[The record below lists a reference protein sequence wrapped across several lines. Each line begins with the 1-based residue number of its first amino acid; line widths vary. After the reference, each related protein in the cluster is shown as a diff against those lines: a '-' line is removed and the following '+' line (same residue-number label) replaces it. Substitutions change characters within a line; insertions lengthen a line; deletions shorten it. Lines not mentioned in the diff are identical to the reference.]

1 MRDHAVVCGGS
12 IAGLLAA
19 RVLSEYYA
27 SVTVVE
33 RDRLPAHAQHRRGV
47 PHDRHFHGLLPHG
60 QQLIE
65 GLFPGITGGLI
76 ADGALAGDIGAHI
89 RWYVRGRMLC
99 QADTGLTMLSA
110 SRPLIEAAVRNRVRT
125 LPNVRLRDGLQVT
138 GLCTTPDRRRVTG
151 VRVAGPAGEG
161 DQSLP
166 ANLVIDASGRSAP
179 TRRWLSEL
187 GYPDPPV
194 TSVNIGLRY
203 VSRTFTAPSSAFG
216 ADIMVAIA
224 PARRGGRS
232 GVMQRIEGNRVL
244 VTLAGIGGDRP
255 QPDADGFADYA
266 STLAAPDIHHL
277 IQYGTAVTGSAQ
289 FHCPTYERRRYE
301 LLPDFPAGLL
311 PIGDAI
317 CSFNPV
323 YSQGISAAARTAG
336 ALGDQLRRCDQPGAA
351 EYFRHVSA
359 ILDGPWEL
367 AVSADLAA
375 ADNTP
380 RSHPTPPLTADYR
393 ARLEKAAA
401 EDAYLSTAY
410 VRVAALVDPPSALLS
425 PAIRQRL
432 ASAVRAPGRAGGASS
447 AFDDGVQKRIDTS
460 RLPEY

>member
-19 RVLSEYYA
+19 RVLSEHYT

-65 GLFPGITGGLI
+65 RLFPGITRGLI
-76 ADGALAGDIGAHI
+76 ADGALAGDILAHI
-89 RWYVRGRMLC
+89 RWYVRGRMLR

-110 SRPLIEAAVRNRVRT
+110 SRPLIEAALRNRVGT
-125 LPNVRLRDGLQVT
+125 LPNVRLRDGRQVT

-151 VRVAGPAGEG
+151 VRVAGLAGEG
-161 DQSLP
+161 TQSLP
-166 ANLVIDASGRSAP
+166 ANLVIDASGRSAL
-179 TRRWLSEL
+179 TRRWVSEL

-203 VSRTFTAPSSAFG
+203 VSCTFTAPPAAFG
-216 ADIMVAIA
+216 TDIMVAIA
-224 PARRGGRS
+224 PARRGGHS

-244 VTLAGIGGDRP
+244 VTLAGIHGDRP
-255 QPDADGFADYA
+255 PLDADGFADYA
-266 STLAAPDIHHL
+266 STLSAPDIHHL
-277 IQYGTAVTGSAQ
+277 IQYGTAVTRSAQ
-289 FHCPTYERRRYE
+289 FHCPTYERHHYE

-311 PIGDAI
+311 PIGDVI

-323 YSQGISAAARTAG
+323 YSEGISAAARSAV
-336 ALGDQLRRCDQPGAA
+336 ALRDQLQRCDQPVAA

-359 ILDGPWEL
+359 ILDEPWDL

-380 RSHPTPPLTADYR
+380 RAQPTSPLTADYR
-393 ARLEKAAA
+393 ARLERAAA
-401 EDAYLSTAY
+401 DDAYLSTAY
-410 VRVAALVDPPSALLS
+410 VRVATLVDPPLALLS
-425 PAIRQRL
+425 PAIQQRL
-432 ASAVRAPGRAGGASS
+432 ASAAGAPGRAEG
-447 AFDDGVQKRIDTS
+447 DTVT
-460 RLPEY
+460 

>member
-19 RVLSEYYA
+19 RVLSEHYA
-27 SVTVVE
+27 TVTVIE
-33 RDRLPAHAQHRRGV
+33 RDRLPARAQHRRGV

-65 GLFPGITGGLI
+65 GLFPGITEGLI
-76 ADGALAGDIGAHI
+76 DDGALAGDILAHI
-89 RWYVRGRMLC
+89 RWYMRGRMLR

-110 SRPLIEAAVRNRVRT
+110 SRPLIEAAVRDRVRM
-125 LPNVRLRDGLQVT
+125 LPNVRLRDGHRVT
-138 GLCTTPDRRRVTG
+138 GLCTTPDRRRITG
-151 VRVAGPAGEG
+151 VRVADLAAQG
-161 DQSLP
+161 DQPLP

-187 GYPDPPV
+187 GYPDPPAD
-194 TSVNIGLRY
+194 SVNIGLRY
-203 VSRTFTAPSSAFG
+203 VSCTFTAPPSVFG
-216 ADIMVAIA
+216 SDIMVAIA

-232 GVMQRIEGNRVL
+232 GAMQRIEGNRVL
-244 VTLAGIGGDRP
+244 VTLAGIRGDRP
-255 QPDADGFADYA
+255 PLDAHGFADYA

-277 IQYGTAVTGSAQ
+277 IEYGTAIAGSAQ

-311 PIGDAI
+311 PIGDVV

-323 YSQGISAAARTAG
+323 YSEGISAAARTAV
-336 ALGDQLRRCDQPGAA
+336 ALRDQLQKYEHPVAA

-367 AVSADLAA
+367 TVSADLAA
-375 ADNTP
+375 ADNT
-380 RSHPTPPLTADYR
+380 RRALPTSPLTADYR
-393 ARLEKAAA
+393 ARLERAAA
-401 EDAYLSTAY
+401 DDAYLSTAY
-410 VRVAALVDPPSALLS
+410 VRVAALVDPPLALLS

-432 ASAVRAPGRAGGASS
+432 AWVLAPGGAGG
-447 AFDDGVQKRIDTS
+447 DTVT
-460 RLPEY
+460 